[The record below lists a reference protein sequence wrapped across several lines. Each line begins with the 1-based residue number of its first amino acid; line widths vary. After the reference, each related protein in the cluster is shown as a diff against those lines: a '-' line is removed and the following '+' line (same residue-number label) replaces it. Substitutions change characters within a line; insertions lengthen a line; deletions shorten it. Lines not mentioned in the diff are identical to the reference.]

1 MTANSWK
8 PSARIRKPAEL
19 LKPVIDPAG
28 CYPDAFKGSENW
40 IYTLSAA
47 EIAEVE
53 DAVETVEAKG
63 LRLLDIGR
71 EQFPLPRLATGLKD
85 VQTELMEGRGFALI
99 RGLPIDNRSRSWI
112 ANAFW
117 GIGTHIGRPVSQNGK
132 GHVLGHVKD
141 LGEDYSKVRGYMT
154 RALMDFHT
162 DRADV
167 LSLCC
172 LHPAKKGGHHRI
184 CSSVTVYN
192 EMLKRRPDLAQ
203 ELDFSFY
210 KSRSGEIPVG
220 ETNPWTRTPAVS
232 VEKGYF
238 TARGVNAGVR
248 KAQNIPGVPKLTDA
262 QLEALKLY
270 KELARELYID
280 IEFRIGDI
288 SYVQNFVTMHSRTE
302 FEDWPEP
309 ERKRH
314 LLRLWLNN
322 GLRPL
327 TKEVRDEIGGV
338 VVPGTVLQTPL
349 EVA

>member
-1 MTANSWK
+1 MVANTWK
-8 PSARIRKPAEL
+8 PSARVRKPAEL
-19 LKPVIDPAG
+19 MKPVIDPAG
-28 CYPDAFKGSENW
+28 WYPDDFKGREDW
-40 IYTLSAA
+40 IYRLSTE
-47 EIAEVE
+47 EIAEIE

-63 LRLLDIGR
+63 LRLMDIDR
-71 EQFPLPRLATGLKD
+71 AAFPLPRLAAGLKE

-99 RGLPIDNRSRSWI
+99 RGRPLEGRSRAWVAS
-112 ANAFW
+112 AFW
-117 GIGTHIGRPVSQNGK
+117 GLGTHIGKAVSQNGK
-132 GHVLGHVKD
+132 GHLLGHVKD
-141 LGEDYSKVRGYMT
+141 LGEDYGKARGYMT
-154 RALMDFHT
+154 HALMDFHT

-172 LHPAKKGGHHRI
+172 LHPAKSGGHHRI

-192 EMLKRRPDLAQ
+192 EMLKRRPDLAK

-220 ETNPWTRTPAVS
+220 ETEPWTRTPAVS

-238 TARGVNAGVR
+238 CARGVNAGVR
-248 KAQNIPGVPKLTDA
+248 KAQGIPGVPKMTDA
-262 QLEALKLY
+262 QVEAIKLY
-270 KELARELYID
+270 KDLAREFHID
-280 IEFRIGDI
+280 IEFQIGDV
-288 SYVQNFVTMHSRTE
+288 SYVQNYVTKHSRTE

-327 TKEVRDEIGGV
+327 TKEVRDEIRGV
-338 VVPGTVLQTPL
+338 IVPGTVLQTPL